1 MSRWENEDV
10 SDLGIPDP
18 AHVET
23 KFIGLQGKNTTEDQA
38 IAKSVISSD
47 GSRRFYVKYGR
58 NEILD
63 PYQTDSS
70 YAGSRRQTHIYKFKK
85 VSEETFDNYKKY
97 LETKNRIFFTK
108 ARRFLMEN

>member
-58 NEILD
+58 NEIV
-63 PYQTDSS
+63 TISK
-70 YAGSRRQTHIYKFKK
+70 GK
-85 VSEETFDNYKKY
+85 ETLEVKYKKSIPY
-97 LETKNRIFFTK
+97 LEKGWKIN
-108 ARRFLMEN
+108 E